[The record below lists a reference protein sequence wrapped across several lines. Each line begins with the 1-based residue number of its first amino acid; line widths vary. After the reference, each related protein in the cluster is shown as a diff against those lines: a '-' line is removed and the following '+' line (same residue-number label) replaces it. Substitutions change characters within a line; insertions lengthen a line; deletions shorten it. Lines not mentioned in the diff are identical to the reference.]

1 MVSGIHSSL
10 SALKAFSVKAQVT
23 ASNAA
28 NANTDGFK
36 KSQVYMVESRPGG
49 VEPKVEQINTEG
61 TQILRDTPEGP
72 QFVELSNVDLGEVAS
87 NLIVAQRGFEANLVA
102 LRTQDEMTGSLMDI
116 IG

>member
-10 SALKAFSVKAQVT
+10 SALKAFSVKAHVT

-28 NANTDGFK
+28 NANTDGA
-36 KSQVYMVESRPGG
+36 R
-49 VEPKVEQINTEG
+49 
-61 TQILRDTPEGP
+61 ILRDTTHGP
-72 QFVELSNVDLGEVAS
+72 QLVELSNVDLGEVAA